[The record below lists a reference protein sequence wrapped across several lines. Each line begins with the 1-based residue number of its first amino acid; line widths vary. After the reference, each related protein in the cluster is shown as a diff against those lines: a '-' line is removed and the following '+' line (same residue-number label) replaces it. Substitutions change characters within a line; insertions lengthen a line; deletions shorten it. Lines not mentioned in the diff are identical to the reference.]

1 MMLYVNGDSH
11 SYGSGVESPNKF
23 SDIVAQEF
31 TYDIVND
38 ATAGA
43 SNQRI
48 LRTTYDYLKSRNP
61 NLVLIG
67 WSSWEREE
75 WNHQEQYYNVNSSG
89 HDELPDELQTYY
101 KEWVTQ
107 QTQET
112 LNIKSQQWH
121 NQIYQLHQELEQK
134 NINHLFFNCMY
145 NFFNIL
151 DNQKKDWNN
160 CYIGPYDND
169 SSYYWYLHNQ
179 GYISDNW
186 YHFGSDGHA
195 AWARKLINYI
205 KDHNII

>member
-11 SYGSGVESPNKF
+11 SYGSGIESPNKF

-151 DNQKKDWNN
+151 DN
-160 CYIGPYDND
+160 
-169 SSYYWYLHNQ
+169 
-179 GYISDNW
+179 
-186 YHFGSDGHA
+186 
-195 AWARKLINYI
+195 
-205 KDHNII
+205 